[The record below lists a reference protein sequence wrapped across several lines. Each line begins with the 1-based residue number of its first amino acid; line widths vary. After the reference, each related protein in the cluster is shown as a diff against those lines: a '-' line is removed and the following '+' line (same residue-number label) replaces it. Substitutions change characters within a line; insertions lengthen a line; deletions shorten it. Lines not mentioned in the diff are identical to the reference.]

1 MQDLL
6 EAIRVAMTDGA
17 TAEQKATGAQACQ
30 TILAAL
36 GAQPGK
42 PIVLPGV
49 PKPNPLSGLSVDQA
63 LELVIARLRA
73 VADARDKQ
81 AAQPAPAAQ
90 ATPATPATA
99 ASTAPRGPRI
109 PIVPPR
115 PPTASGGA
123 RAAQKKP

>member
-17 TAEQKATGAQACQ
+17 TAEQKAIGAQACQ

-49 PKPNPLSGLSVDQA
+49 PNPNPLSGLSVDQA

-81 AAQPAPAAQ
+81 AEQPAPA
-90 ATPATPATA
+90 TPAATA
-99 ASTAPRGPRI
+99 SAAPRGPRI

-115 PPTASGGA
+115 TPTAPGGA
-123 RAAQKKP
+123 RATPKKP

>member
-6 EAIRVAMTDGA
+6 EAIRVATTDGA

-42 PIVLPGV
+42 PIVLPGA

-81 AAQPAPAAQ
+81 AAQPTPAAQ
-90 ATPATPATA
+90 ATPATA

>member
-6 EAIRVAMTDGA
+6 EAIRVATTDGA

-36 GAQPGK
+36 GAQPDK

-81 AAQPAPAAQ
+81 AAQPTPAAQ
-90 ATPATPATA
+90 ATPATA

-115 PPTASGGA
+115 PPTAPGGA
-123 RAAQKKP
+123 RAAHKKP

>member
-36 GAQPGK
+36 GAQPGR

-49 PKPNPLSGLSVDQA
+49 PKPNPLSGLSIDQA
-63 LELVIARLRA
+63 LELVIARLRT
-73 VADARDKQ
+73 VADAREQADKQ
-81 AAQPAPAAQ
+81 KQDDKQKPTAAPGGPQIPFVPAPSKPSR
-90 ATPATPATA
+90 PATP
-99 ASTAPRGPRI
+99 RKR
-109 PIVPPR
+109 
-115 PPTASGGA
+115 
-123 RAAQKKP
+123 

>member
-17 TAEQKATGAQACQ
+17 TAEQKATGAQACH

-73 VADARDKQ
+73 VADAREEADKQ
-81 AAQPAPAAQ
+81 KQPEKQKP
-90 ATPATPATA
+90 TA
-99 ASTAPRGPRI
+99 APRGPQI
-109 PIVPPR
+109 PYVPAPSSPAR
-115 PPTASGGA
+115 PVTP
-123 RAAQKKP
+123 KKR

>member
-17 TAEQKATGAQACQ
+17 TAEQKANGAQACQ

-49 PKPNPLSGLSVDQA
+49 PKPHPLSALSFDQA
-63 LELVIARLRA
+63 LELVIARLRT
-73 VADARDKQ
+73 VADAREQTDKRQ
-81 AAQPAPAAQ
+81 EAEKQKPP
-90 ATPATPATA
+90 TA
-99 ASTAPRGPRI
+99 LRGPRI
-109 PIVPPR
+109 PYVPAPSR
-115 PPTASGGA
+115 PMRPATP
-123 RAAQKKP
+123 KKR

>member
-6 EAIRVAMTDGA
+6 EAIRVATTDGA

-81 AAQPAPAAQ
+81 TEQPAPPAQ
-90 ATPATPATA
+90 ATPATA

-115 PPTASGGA
+115 PPTAPGGA

>member
-6 EAIRVAMTDGA
+6 EAIRVATTDGA

-81 AAQPAPAAQ
+81 PAPAAQ
-90 ATPATPATA
+90 ATPAAA

-115 PPTASGGA
+115 PPTAPGGA

>member
-6 EAIRVAMTDGA
+6 EAIRVALTDGA

-81 AAQPAPAAQ
+81 AAQPTPATQ
-90 ATPATPATA
+90 ATPATA

-115 PPTASGGA
+115 PPTAPGGA
-123 RAAQKKP
+123 WAAQKKP

>member
-73 VADARDKQ
+73 VADAREQADKQ
-81 AAQPAPAAQ
+81 KQDAKQKST
-90 ATPATPATA
+90 TPPG
-99 ASTAPRGPRI
+99 GPQI
-109 PIVPPR
+109 PFVPPPSKPSR
-115 PPTASGGA
+115 PAIP
-123 RAAQKKP
+123 RKR

>member
-90 ATPATPATA
+90 ATPATA
-99 ASTAPRGPRI
+99 APTAPPGPRI

-115 PPTASGGA
+115 PPTAPGGA